1 MYSRIIFATDLGP
14 QSLYIA
20 EQALSLSQLCKAQ
33 LSVLHVIEPPL
44 AELSDFAGRE
54 AAIEKKK
61 LLAQKS
67 LEDLCRQL
75 SVEKDRQLLTIGE
88 GQVEILSVAKEQQ
101 CDLIVLGSHG
111 VGGYTHAL
119 GSTAQHIIVNA
130 HCNVLVVQVSHLKD
144 IIEKTVPN
152 PKGHPWQ
159 IPQIA
164 TEKIGF
170 SGPSFGSKKGFG
182 GEVKRGPR
190 LSPRPGGSPY
200 RGGTRKTENDPDPED
215 GQES

>member
-20 EQALSLSQLCKAQ
+20 EQALSLSLLCKAQ
-33 LSVLHVIEPPL
+33 LWVLHVIEPPL
-44 AELSDFAGRE
+44 AELTDFAGRE

-61 LLAQKS
+61 FLAQKS
-67 LEDLCRQL
+67 LQDLCRQL
-75 SVEKDRQLLTIGE
+75 SVEKDRQLLAMGE
-88 GQVEILSVAKEQQ
+88 AQVEILSVAKEQQ

-152 PKGHPWQ
+152 PKEHPWQ
-159 IPQIA
+159 IPQI
-164 TEKIGF
+164 TT
-170 SGPSFGSKKGFG
+170 PTYGSKKGFG

-200 RGGTRKTENDPDPED
+200 RGGTRKPENEPDPEE
-215 GQES
+215 GQDP